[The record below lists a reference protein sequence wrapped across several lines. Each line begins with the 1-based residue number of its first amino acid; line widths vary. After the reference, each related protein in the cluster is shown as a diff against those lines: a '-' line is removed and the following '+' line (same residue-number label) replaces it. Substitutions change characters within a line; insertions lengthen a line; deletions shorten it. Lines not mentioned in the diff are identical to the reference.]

1 MEIRSE
7 AFGRAQLRSERT
19 RIVGF
24 LVALAALAAIVVSRA
39 LLVGS
44 PGELEL
50 LPPVLS
56 LVFSLALYESAVLVA
71 INRSIAGQREL
82 PRWFFGV
89 NLVVE
94 ALAPTL
100 ALFLLTGTS
109 VLGPYRT
116 LVAPVVLAFPML
128 SILST
133 LRLDPRLCRLT
144 GVLSGLGY
152 FAATAYTFSRFPRPP
167 GAFELPMYVTYGLL
181 LILTGFVAGA
191 VAAEIR
197 KHVLASLEE
206 AENRR
211 LLDRVRQ
218 DLDTARSIQQG
229 LLPAGPPA
237 IEEFDIAGWNRPAD
251 ETGGDYFDWQELAD
265 GRLAISLADVS
276 GHGLGPALL
285 MAVCRAYARA
295 TTPGAANAA
304 DLLSRLNQLLA
315 ADVPEGRFA
324 TYVIARLD
332 PVASRMELASAGHGP
347 LFLYRARTD
356 DFHPL
361 RAQGLPLGM
370 FPVARYTAPDEVDL
384 APGDLLLLVTD
395 GFFEWSNAQG
405 EQYGAA
411 RIESEIRAGRDLPA
425 AELIARLYQSV
436 LEFAAGT
443 EQADDL
449 TAVVVKRR
457 STPSTTPRVAS

>member
-1 MEIRSE
+1 VNLTVE
-7 AFGRAQLRSERT
+7 
-19 RIVGF
+19 
-24 LVALAALAAIVVSRA
+24 
-39 LLVGS
+39 
-44 PGELEL
+44 
-50 LPPVLS
+50 
-56 LVFSLALYESAVLVA
+56 VLV
-71 INRSIAGQREL
+71 
-82 PRWFFGV
+82 
-89 NLVVE
+89 
-94 ALAPTL
+94 PTL
-100 ALFLLTGTS
+100 ALFLLTGIS
-109 VLGPYRT
+109 LLGPYRT
-116 LVAPVVLAFPML
+116 LVAPVVLAFPL
-128 SILST
+128 LIILST

-167 GAFELPMYVTYGLL
+167 GAFQLPMYVTYGLL
-181 LILTGFVAGA
+181 LILAGFVAGA
-191 VAAEIR
+191 VAGEIR
-197 KHVLASLEE
+197 KHVLASLQEIE
-206 AENRR
+206 THRQ
-211 LLDRVRQ
+211 LDRVRQ
-218 DLDTARSIQQG
+218 DLDTARSIQEG
-229 LLPAGPPA
+229 LFPDAPPA
-237 IEEFDIAGWNRPAD
+237 TAQFDIAGWNRPAD
-251 ETGGDYFDWQELAD
+251 ETGGDYFDWQELPD
-265 GRLAISLADVS
+265 GKLAISLADVS

-295 TTPGAANAA
+295 TTPGVANGAE
-304 DLLSRLNQLLA
+304 LLARLNQLLA

-332 PVASRMELASAGHGP
+332 PVTSRMELASAGHGP

-370 FPVARYTAPDEVDL
+370 FPVARYTTPVEVEM

-395 GFFEWSNAQG
+395 GFFEWINAQG

-443 EQADDL
+443 TQADDL

-457 STPSTTPRVAS
+457 SNSSAPAQALA